1 MDVVSYVLAIIVMGC
16 MLLALIHEVIVV
28 FFRSADG
35 SGTNS
40 SKKRAFYQTKDSEEI
55 FGDKADIA
63 SLSEE
68 VCSKKTDYAAL
79 NKNLY
84 K

>member
-16 MLLALIHEVIVV
+16 MLSALVYEIII
-28 FFRSADG
+28 FIRSTGG
-35 SGTNS
+35 SRAS
-40 SKKRAFYQTKDSEEI
+40 SPEKKVFYQTKDSEEV

-68 VCSKKTDYAAL
+68 VCSKKTDYNAL